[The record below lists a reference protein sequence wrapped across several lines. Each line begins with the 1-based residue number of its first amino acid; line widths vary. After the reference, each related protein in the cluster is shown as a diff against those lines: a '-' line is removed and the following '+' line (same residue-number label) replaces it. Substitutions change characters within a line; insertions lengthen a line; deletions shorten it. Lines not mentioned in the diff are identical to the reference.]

1 MCSTQIFWKVR
12 LVSEEFSAHLESRFF
27 QDKYDIDLKFVRE
40 LEPQNLPLSHPM
52 ALALAIHTARISSR
66 ISQNNA
72 LLAQYLSNKSS
83 IPISSMMA
91 ILLRAAG
98 DLVFFMFTQF
108 SADSYSVLLNAT
120 PSLCKSKVWNS
131 ESFALTGIG
140 LKRCFKNTGPSDQF
154 DATM

>member
-1 MCSTQIFWKVR
+1 
-12 LVSEEFSAHLESRFF
+12 
-27 QDKYDIDLKFVRE
+27 
-40 LEPQNLPLSHPM
+40 M

-98 DLVFFMFTQF
+98 DLVFLCSPNLLLIHIQF
-108 SADSYSVLLNAT
+108 SSMRH
-120 PSLCKSKVWNS
+120 P
-131 ESFALTGIG
+131 
-140 LKRCFKNTGPSDQF
+140 RCAKAKFGTANRLP
-154 DATM
+154 